1 MQKADHETAKKPE
14 PSIAVHAGQ
23 TSDREPCSD
32 CPWRIANHG
41 RRHPGGFFRKDNLR
55 RLWNQIRKGGGMQ
68 TCHPTDPSHPDHR
81 KYGGAKE
88 GSDALE
94 CIGSIVLVTR
104 EIVHA
109 ARLGK
114 SQTTVDV
121 AGAELYLKESRTRK
135 GLTRSGLLWGCG
147 AASNTITRGCRNANA
162 RTEQANRGLGRD
174 RPAGRAETTTPVAAS
189 VIIGPAATPKTSDQ
203 LVDLTA
209 AFLQVLDPARKLDRI
224 DGPEIHQ
231 VQLVGKRGGI
241 LREIGKDAVR
251 LMVRLQSGR
260 LVVRPINRFAG
271 IDILGPGTATADRRR
286 LSGRN
291 WRQGALAG
299 CATAGRLG
307 ETRRTIGR
315 SRWSIS
321 ITLPLL
327 ADLRHQRG
335 TAADVVGNELGRRS
349 SAPIERES
357 DGTTGLGTAQPAS
370 VGGIGSELE
379 PQGILRRPL
388 TNVGFYMRST
398 GEQARG
404 HAVKAIREVQL
415 AATAENG
422 DGRNSRPSLNKSA

>member
-135 GLTRSGLLWGCG
+135 GLTRSGLLW
-147 AASNTITRGCRNANA
+147 AAVLRATPLPVGVGMPMPAL
-162 RTEQANRGLGRD
+162 NRQTVDSAEIGRPD
-174 RPAGRAETTTPVAAS
+174 EPKRLPPVAAS
-189 VIIGPAATPKTSDQ
+189 VIIGPAATPK
-203 LVDLTA
+203 
-209 AFLQVLDPARKLDRI
+209 
-224 DGPEIHQ
+224 
-231 VQLVGKRGGI
+231 
-241 LREIGKDAVR
+241 
-251 LMVRLQSGR
+251 
-260 LVVRPINRFAG
+260 
-271 IDILGPGTATADRRR
+271 
-286 LSGRN
+286 
-291 WRQGALAG
+291 
-299 CATAGRLG
+299 
-307 ETRRTIGR
+307 
-315 SRWSIS
+315 
-321 ITLPLL
+321 
-327 ADLRHQRG
+327 
-335 TAADVVGNELGRRS
+335 DV
-349 SAPIERES
+349 
-357 DGTTGLGTAQPAS
+357 
-370 VGGIGSELE
+370 
-379 PQGILRRPL
+379 
-388 TNVGFYMRST
+388 
-398 GEQARG
+398 
-404 HAVKAIREVQL
+404 
-415 AATAENG
+415 
-422 DGRNSRPSLNKSA
+422 